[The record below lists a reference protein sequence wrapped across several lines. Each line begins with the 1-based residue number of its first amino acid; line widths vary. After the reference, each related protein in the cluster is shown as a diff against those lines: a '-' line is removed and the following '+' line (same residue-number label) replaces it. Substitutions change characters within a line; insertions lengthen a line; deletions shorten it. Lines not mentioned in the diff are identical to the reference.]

1 MAGRETEIVPVTL
14 ARNSTSTGRE
24 GGGGGGNDQE
34 KKTKWGY
41 CNWSYLELEEGIV
54 SSSPVGISLHLGE
67 TWTAMGITDHLKSS
81 GLNFWYLPP

>member
-1 MAGRETEIVPVTL
+1 MAGRETEIVPVTP
-14 ARNSTSTGRE
+14 ARNSTSTG
-24 GGGGGGNDQE
+24 GGGGMIRT
-34 KKTKWGY
+34 KTKWGY